1 MGVAVLVLG
10 HSGSG
15 KSTSLR
21 NFDEGEIGIFNV
33 AGKPLP
39 FRKKLNKADHPDYSL
54 IKETLKR
61 NYLNAYVIDDAQ
73 YLIAF
78 ENFDK
83 ARQKGYDKF
92 VEIAVN
98 YEQMLTAINN
108 TDDDTIVYVMSHID
122 YDDAGRIIPKSIGK
136 MLTNQLCIEGLF
148 PICLLAE
155 RGEDG
160 YHFVTQTDGNTPV
173 KAPMGMFDDAVI
185 DNDLKAVDTI
195 IREYW
200 EMAPLKKS
208 TATKGE

>member
-1 MGVAVLVLG
+1 MGVSCLILG

-21 NFDEGEIGIFNV
+21 NFEPDEIGIFNV

-39 FRKKLNKADHPDYSL
+39 FRKQ
-54 IKETLKR
+54 LKKINHAGYQQIR
-61 NYLNAYVIDDAQ
+61 SALKQNQLNAYAIDDSQ
-73 YLIAF
+73 YLLAF
-78 ENFDK
+78 ENFSK
-83 ARQKGYDKF
+83 AKQKGFDKF
-92 VEIAVN
+92 VDMAVN
-98 YEQMLTAINN
+98 YEQMLEDINN
-108 TDDDTIVYVMSHID
+108 TNDDTIVYVLSHVD

-148 PICLLAE
+148 PICLMAE

-173 KAPMGMFDDAVI
+173 KAPMGMFDETYI
-185 DNDLKAVDTI
+185 DNDLKAVDTA

-200 EMAPLKKS
+200 DMAPLS
-208 TATKGE
+208 NSSDGDA